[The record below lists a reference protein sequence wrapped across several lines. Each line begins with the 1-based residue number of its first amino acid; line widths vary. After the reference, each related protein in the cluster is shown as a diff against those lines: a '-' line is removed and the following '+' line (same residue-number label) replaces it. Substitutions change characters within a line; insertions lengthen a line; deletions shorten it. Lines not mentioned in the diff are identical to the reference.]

1 MAWEEREARA
11 AAGRECAERR
21 EPEARSAAARMASA
35 SRAGGRERREAGQA
49 SWPRRA
55 GAMAAQDVW
64 VKRARAHPQ
73 KEDET
78 RRSAEVFATLSAC
91 ADGGR
96 CRREVRLLEV
106 IACRSHSRR
115 QSRQRRL
122 APFAG
127 RQGRPR
133 FCALPPARDLP
144 ARGCARASDLRRY
157 KRAEAFSA

>member
-64 VKRARAHPQ
+64 AKQARAHPQ

-78 RRSAEVFATLSAC
+78 RRSAEVLATLSAC

-96 CRREVRLLEV
+96 CRREVRLLGV
-106 IACRSHSRR
+106 IACRGHSRR
-115 QSRQRRL
+115 QS
-122 APFAG
+122 
-127 RQGRPR
+127 
-133 FCALPPARDLP
+133 
-144 ARGCARASDLRRY
+144 
-157 KRAEAFSA
+157 

>member
-11 AAGRECAERR
+11 AAGRESAERGG
-21 EPEARSAAARMASA
+21 PEAGSAAGRRASA

-106 IACRSHSRR
+106 IADRKST
-115 QSRQRRL
+115 RL
-122 APFAG
+122 N
-127 RQGRPR
+127 
-133 FCALPPARDLP
+133 
-144 ARGCARASDLRRY
+144 S
-157 KRAEAFSA
+157 